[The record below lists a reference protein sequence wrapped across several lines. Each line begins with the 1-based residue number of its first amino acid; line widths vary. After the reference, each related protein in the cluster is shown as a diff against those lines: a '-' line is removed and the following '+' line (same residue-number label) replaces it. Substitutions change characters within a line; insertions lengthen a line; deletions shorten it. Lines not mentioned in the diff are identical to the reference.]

1 MRLFVPTR
9 AQALIGIGLLLMLLL
24 GAVVV
29 RELAARRRTST
40 TRVAGPSSVAFMQ
53 VVAHPDDDLYFIN
66 PDLVQSVRS
75 GAPVTTVYV
84 TAGEA
89 NGRNA
94 NARDI
99 ARGQPTV
106 PIDYP
111 GYIAARH
118 AGLRRAY
125 AQMATGDPNAV
136 WTRGLLPTTK
146 GPVESDT
153 LAKRP
158 NVRLVFLNTGNW
170 RGPDGTMQRLMGM
183 WEHRVKQ
190 LQTRPALGSPV
201 SKPTSYTL
209 AELIAQLD
217 ELMRRFHP
225 SVIRTLDPA
234 PERGTD
240 KKGFEQRIDHPDH
253 TATALMTREAARRYQ
268 KQVPGPVVTEYYRG
282 YYNRHWPA
290 DLGPDAFEEKM
301 SFIRTYGWADKGRFP
316 CREPGGCG
324 DLQTGDSGDRNGW
337 PQSTHP
343 RYTGSTRWMQPQA
356 DGRLMAF
363 AVVSDRVTRWEQDRP
378 GGGWH
383 PGVPMSDPGF
393 VSDLD
398 VARLPDGRLAVFGLR
413 VLRTTALTQPRYRIM
428 YAGQDRPNGPFG
440 DWRDLGNPAGSTVVR
455 EEDAGAP
462 VTAVDGAG
470 RIAVFSRNSGQGVS
484 VRYQNADQT
493 FGPWTDLGGK
503 RIQDGLTA
511 GTDASGR
518 IEVFGA
524 AIPAWAKWQWNKPPG
539 TPSLWHWRQP
549 APGRPLEGPGAWT
562 PTKVGVT
569 GPLTMA
575 RDGQG
580 RLSLVARQVGGPGA
594 LVFRQQTPNGTWPD
608 QPKTLPGPGGV
619 GPVAAV
625 GPAGTAGS
633 GPLLVGRDAS
643 GGVGVSAGGTRW
655 QDAPGLFMHAPAT
668 VLDGQ
673 GRAVTAVLDPLGR
686 LKVTPPYTPSGS
698 GGGVAPWQW
707 QTVGVRA
714 PQ

>member
-1 MRLFVPTR
+1 MRPLLPTR
-9 AQALIGIGLLLMLLL
+9 AQAVVGVVLPLLL

-29 RELAARRRTST
+29 RELTARHTTST

-53 VVAHPDDDLYFIN
+53 VVAHPDDDLYFIS
-66 PDLVQSVRS
+66 PDLLQSVRS

-84 TAGEA
+84 TAGEG
-89 NGRNA
+89 NGQN
-94 NARDI
+94 I
-99 ARGQPTV
+99 APGGSKVPT
-106 PIDYP
+106 DYP
-111 GYIAARH
+111 GYIAARQ

-136 WTRGLLPTTK
+136 WTRGVLPTAE

-153 LAKRP
+153 LATRP

-170 RGPDGTMQRLMGM
+170 RGSDGEMRRLLGL
-183 WEHRVKQ
+183 WEGGVGR
-190 LQTRPALGSPV
+190 LRTRPALGSPV
-201 SKPTSYTL
+201 GEPTSYTR

-225 SVIRTLDPA
+225 SVIRTLDPD

-240 KKGFEQRIDHPDH
+240 QKGFEHRIDHPDH

-268 KQVPGPVVTEYYRG
+268 RQASGPVVTEYYRG

-290 DLGPDAFEEKM
+290 NLGPDAFQEKM
-301 SFIRTYGWADKGRFP
+301 SFIRTYGWADKGAFP

-324 DLQTGDSGDRNGW
+324 DLRTGDSGDRNGW

-343 RYTGSTRWMQPQA
+343 RYTGSTPWMQPQG
-356 DGRLMAF
+356 DGRLVAF
-363 AVVSDRVTRWEQDRP
+363 AVVSDRVMRWEQDRA
-378 GGGWH
+378 GGGWR
-383 PGVPMSDPGF
+383 PGVAMPDPGF

-413 VLRTTALTQPRYRIM
+413 VLRTAALTRPRYRIM
-428 YAGQDRPNGPFG
+428 YARQDRPNGPFG
-440 DWRDLGNPAGSTVVR
+440 NWRDLGNPAGSTVVR
-455 EEDAGAP
+455 EHDAGAP

-493 FGPWTDLGGK
+493 FGPWIDLGGE
-503 RIQDGLTA
+503 RVQDGLTA

-524 AIPAWAKWQWNKPPG
+524 AIPAWAEWRWNRPPG
-539 TPSLWHWRQP
+539 TPGLWHWRQP

-562 PTKVGVT
+562 PTKAGVT
-569 GPLTMA
+569 GPLSMV
-575 RDGQG
+575 RDGRG
-580 RLSLVARQVGGPGA
+580 RLSLVARQVGGPGTW
-594 LVFRQQTPNGTWPD
+594 VFRQRTPAGAWPD
-608 QPKTLPGPGGV
+608 RPESLPGPGGV
-619 GPVAAV
+619 GPVGAV
-625 GPAGTAGS
+625 EPSGTAGG

-643 GGVGVSAGGTRW
+643 GGVGVSAGGARW
-655 QDAPGLFMHAPAT
+655 QGAPGLFMHAPAT
-668 VLDGQ
+668 VLDGR
-673 GRAVTAVLDPLGR
+673 GGAVTAVLDPSGR
-686 LKVTPPYTPSGS
+686 LRVTRPYAPSGS
-698 GGGVAPWQW
+698 GADTARWQW

-714 PQ
+714 PGDR

>member
-1 MRLFVPTR
+1 MAGVILP
-9 AQALIGIGLLLMLLL
+9 LLL
-24 GAVVV
+24 GAMVV
-29 RELAARRRTST
+29 RELDARHATGT
-40 TRVAGPSSVAFMQ
+40 TRVAGPSAVAFMQ
-53 VVAHPDDDLYFIN
+53 VVAHPDDDLYFLN
-66 PDLVQSVRS
+66 PDLLQSVRS

-89 NGRNA
+89 NGQNVAPGRPA
-94 NARDI
+94 VATDH
-99 ARGQPTV
+99 A
-106 PIDYP
+106 

-125 AQMATGDPNAV
+125 AQMATGNPNAV
-136 WTRGLLPTTK
+136 WTRGVLPTME

-153 LAKRP
+153 LGKRP

-170 RGPDGTMQRLMGM
+170 RGSDGRMRRLMGL
-183 WEHRVKQ
+183 WERRVER
-190 LQTRPALGSPV
+190 LRTRPALGSPV
-201 SKPTSYTL
+201 GKPTSYTR

-240 KKGFEQRIDHPDH
+240 QKGFEHRTDHPDH

-268 KQVPGPVVTEYYRG
+268 KQVTGPVVTEYYRG

-290 DLGPDAFEEKM
+290 NLGPGAFQAKM

-324 DLQTGDSGDRNGW
+324 DLRTGDSGDRNGW

-356 DGRLMAF
+356 DGRLVAF

-378 GGGWH
+378 GGGWR
-383 PGVPMSDPGF
+383 PGVPMPDPGF

-413 VLRTTALTQPRYRIM
+413 VLRTAALTRPRYQIM
-428 YAGQDRPNGPFG
+428 YARQDRPNGPFG
-440 DWRDLGNPAGSTVVR
+440 DWRDLGNPAGSTMVR
-455 EEDAGAP
+455 EHDAGAP

-493 FGPWTDLGGK
+493 FGPWIDLGG
-503 RIQDGLTA
+503 RRVQDGLTA

-524 AIPAWAKWQWNKPPG
+524 AVPAWAEWRWNRQPG

-549 APGRPLEGPGAWT
+549 ASGRPLEGPGAWT
-562 PTKVGVT
+562 PTEVGAT
-569 GPLTMA
+569 GPLTMV
-575 RDGQG
+575 RDGRG
-580 RLSLVARQVGGPGA
+580 RLSLVARQVGGPGT
-594 LVFRQQTPNGTWPD
+594 LVFRQRTPDGAWPD
-608 QPKTLPGPGGV
+608 RPVSLPGPGGV
-619 GPVAAV
+619 GPVGAVEPSGAA
-625 GPAGTAGS
+625 GG

-643 GGVGVSAGGTRW
+643 GGVGVSAGGARW

-668 VLDGQ
+668 VVDGQ
-673 GRAVTAVLDPLGR
+673 GGVVTAVLDPLGR
-686 LKVTPPYTPSGS
+686 LRVTRPYTSSGS
-698 GGGVAPWQW
+698 GVDTARWQW

-714 PQ
+714 PGDS